1 MISSITIAER
11 GFAPD
16 ALIRAGIKRLLKDRL
31 KECEGLSGE
40 SSWDQSC
47 KFFSEMNRA
56 PLALHTADAN
66 AQHYEVPTE
75 FFDYC
80 LGPRKKYSSCY
91 FETGRE
97 SLAHA
102 EEAMLAKTCER
113 ADLRDGQTVLE
124 LGCGW
129 GSLSLWMA
137 ERYPNSK
144 ITVVSNS
151 GSQRKYIETI
161 AEKNG
166 FKNLTVLT
174 CDMNHFSTDQQFDRV
189 VSVEMFE
196 HMRNWYLLFQKIS
209 GWLKPEG
216 RLFFHIFVHRFYT
229 YPFET
234 DGDDNWMGRHFFTGG
249 IMPAFDLPLRFQEHL
264 KLESQWLVDGHHY
277 GQTAEWWLRNLDM
290 NRDKALAV
298 FRRYPNPQG
307 DRPTVMLNR
316 WRIFF
321 MACAELWNFEQG
333 REWCVG
339 HYLFSRRTY
348 S

>member
-1 MISSITIAER
+1 MISGIAIAER
-11 GFAPD
+11 GLAPD
-16 ALIRAGIKRLLKDRL
+16 SLVRAGIKKLLKDRL
-31 KECEGLSGE
+31 KECEGQSGE
-40 SSWDQSC
+40 TSWEQSC
-47 KFFSEMNRA
+47 NFFSDMNRA

-66 AQHYEVPTE
+66 VQHYEVPTE

-91 FETGRE
+91 FKTGRE
-97 SLAHA
+97 TLGQA
-102 EEAMLAKTCER
+102 EEVMLEKTCQR
-113 ADLRDGQTVLE
+113 AELHDGQSILE

-137 ERYPNSK
+137 EKYPNSR

-151 GSQRKYIETI
+151 RSQREYIETI
-161 AEKNG
+161 AQKKG
-166 FKNLTVLT
+166 FKNLTVIT
-174 CDMNHFSTDQQFDRV
+174 CDMNNFSTDQQFDRV

-196 HMRNWYLLFQKIS
+196 HMRNWRLLFQKIS
-209 GWLKPEG
+209 GWLKSDG
-216 RLFFHIFVHRFYT
+216 KLFFHIFVHRFYT

-234 DGDDNWMGRHFFTGG
+234 EGEDNWMGRHFFTGG

-264 KLESQWLVDGHHY
+264 KIDSQWLVDGFHY
-277 GQTAEWWLRNLDM
+277 GQTAEWWLKNLDM
-290 NRDKALAV
+290 NRDKAISV
-298 FRRYPNPQG
+298 FKRFPNPQG
-307 DRPTVMLNR
+307 DSPTVMLNR

-321 MACAELWNFEQG
+321 MACAELWNFEHG

-339 HYLFSRRTY
+339 HYLFSRR